1 MFLGDV
7 LSSGAIPSLEMT
19 VRFAGKRQDI
29 LAHNIAN
36 LDTPNYRPRDV
47 STAGFQRALGAAI
60 DRRRAEGSGGEHG
73 ELPWRDSREVER
85 DGRGGLVL
93 NARTPSAN
101 VMFHDRNNR
110 DLERTMQ
117 DHAENAAMFRVATEL
132 LRSRFTQLHAAI
144 GERVV

>member
-7 LSSGAIPSLEMT
+7 LNSGAIPSLEMT
-19 VRFAGKRQDI
+19 VKFAAKRQEI

-36 LDTPNYRPRDV
+36 LDTPNYLPMDV
-47 STAGFQRALGAAI
+47 STRDFQRALGQAI
-60 DRRRAEGSGGEHG
+60 DQRRAGGSAGEHG
-73 ELPWRDSREVER
+73 DLGWRDTREVKL
-85 DGRGGLVL
+85 DGRGGMVL
-93 NARTPSAN
+93 HARTPSGN
-101 VMFHDRNNR
+101 ILFHDRNNR

-132 LRSRFTQLHAAI
+132 LRSRINQLHGAI